1 MERKPKPKDEG
12 IFAGGLGIR
21 VVLQGLMFAVITLIG
36 FKYGMNVTGSLEVG
50 QTMAF
55 AVLSLSQ
62 ILQSFNMRSDR
73 SIFKIGLFGNKTL
86 NKAVLASLLLVLI
99 VLFSPIRIAFGLE
112 ILSVKLYIVAIILV
126 IIPTII
132 MEISKAIGLIKH
144 K

>member
-1 MERKPKPKDEG
+1 
-12 IFAGGLGIR
+12 
-21 VVLQGLMFAVITLIG
+21 MFAVITLIG

-86 NKAVLASLLLVLI
+86 NKAVLASLLLVLL

-132 MEISKAIGLIKH
+132 IPCKIRICYIIISIFMV
-144 K
+144 